1 VASLFNFC
9 TGLST
14 VLTILRSIDGVSEN
28 LWSAEGM
35 LCSMEA
41 LSLYEPDTS
50 PGGATFTF
58 QGDFDLAEVDLE
70 NEVPYESAS
79 SRASTLSPDRAFPPP
94 AEEGRQRKRSKSVSP
109 GPPLSRDG
117 AL

>member
-1 VASLFNFC
+1 MASLLSFC
-9 TGLST
+9 TDIS
-14 VLTILRSIDGVSEN
+14 TILRRIDGVSEN

-50 PGGATFTF
+50 PKGNTFTF

-79 SRASTLSPDRAFPPP
+79 SRASTLSPDRAFFPPSV
-94 AEEGRQRKRSKSVSP
+94 EEGQQRKRSKSVSP
-109 GPPLSRDG
+109 GPSLSRGG
-117 AL
+117 AW

>member
-1 VASLFNFC
+1 
-9 TGLST
+9 
-14 VLTILRSIDGVSEN
+14 
-28 LWSAEGM
+28 
-35 LCSMEA
+35 MEA

-50 PGGATFTF
+50 PKGTTFTF

-79 SRASTLSPDRAFPPP
+79 SRASTLSPDRVLSPLVGK
-94 AEEGRQRKRSKSVSP
+94 GRQRKRSKSVSP